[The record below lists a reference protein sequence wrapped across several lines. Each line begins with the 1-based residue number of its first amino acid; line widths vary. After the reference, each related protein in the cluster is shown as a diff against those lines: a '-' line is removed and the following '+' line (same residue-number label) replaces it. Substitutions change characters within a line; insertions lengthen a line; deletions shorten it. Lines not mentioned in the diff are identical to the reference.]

1 MPLHSTWNQESLQL
15 VHWALK
21 QKESRSAWGNNNV
34 WDVGVS
40 KRLEP
45 GQPNAREVESEL
57 GQRLSYSNFA
67 KILQILTWKGMG
79 S

>member
-1 MPLHSTWNQESLQL
+1 M
-15 VHWALK
+15 
-21 QKESRSAWGNNNV
+21 